1 MKHLL
6 FIAHRVP
13 YPPDKGERVRAFH
26 EIRALSQRFRVTVAA
41 LSHSRADAQA
51 ADGLRRHCHS
61 VIVAPAGRK
70 LGLIRGMVSLL
81 AGRSVTEGFFHSRRL
96 YRLLRKE
103 FAARPVDLVL
113 AYSSS
118 MLPYALDVP
127 AAARVMDLVDVDSA
141 KWACYAQAARWP
153 RSWLFRREADGVNR
167 LERRAFQQ
175 CDAVLL
181 VSQAEVQALGCRSEK
196 VHAVGNGVDAGYFA
210 PQAVEP
216 VDLGPAGLIFTGT
229 MDYRPNVEAVCWFAR
244 EVWPELKRD
253 VPEST
258 FTIAGRDPV
267 GAVRRLARLP
277 GVTVT
282 GSVPDIRPFLAAA
295 SVAVCPLHI
304 ARGIQN
310 KILEAMAMAKVVVA
324 SPAAIEGLDLQTGRH
339 LLRAESPPQWRRHIR
354 CLLGSS
360 RDRAQLGRAA
370 RQCILES
377 YTWPARMAPLVTLCE
392 KLCDA
397 GISADAEPPGNECSR
412 EEHLAEGRGPALVG
426 REEGAAPG

>member
-6 FIAHRVP
+6 FIVHRVP

-26 EIRALSQRFRVTVAA
+26 EIRALSKRFRVTVAA

-51 ADGLRRHCHS
+51 AAGLRQHCHS

-141 KWACYAQAARWP
+141 KWASYAQAARWP
-153 RSWLFRREADGVNR
+153 RSWLFRREAAGVNR
-167 LERRAFQQ
+167 LERCAFQQ

-181 VSQAEVQALGCRSEK
+181 VSDAEVAALGLGGDK
-196 VHAVGNGVDAGYFA
+196 VTAVANGVDADFFA
-210 PQAVEP
+210 PEAVKP
-216 VDLGPAGLIFTGT
+216 VDLGPASLIFTGT
-229 MDYRPNVEAVCWFAR
+229 MDYRPNVEAVCWFVR

-258 FTIAGRDPV
+258 FTIAGRSPV

-282 GSVPDIRPFLAAA
+282 GSVPDIRPLLAAA

-310 KILEAMAMAKVVVA
+310 KILEAMAMAKAVVA
-324 SPAAIEGLDLQTGRH
+324 SPAAIEGLDLEIGRH
-339 LLRAESPPQWRRHIR
+339 LLRAESPQQWRQHIR
-354 CLLGSS
+354 CLLGST

-370 RQCILES
+370 RQRILES

-392 KLCDA
+392 RLC
-397 GISADAEPPGNECSR
+397 GSGVSVGADRPADGPSR
-412 EEHLAEGRGPALVG
+412 EGCDPALVG
-426 REEGAAPG
+426 RKEGATG